1 MLRTAVR
8 CPSCLIAIF
17 SRDRHDFRWC
27 ECKTTFVDGGMDY
40 LRFGVESPFKL
51 EDVEILKIEVSE
63 EDLEKQKKTLAQK
76 EDQGTRR
83 RPRKRKKAAE

>member
-1 MLRTAVR
+1 
-8 CPSCLIAIF
+8 
-17 SRDRHDFRWC
+17 
-27 ECKTTFVDGGMDY
+27 MDY